1 MSPPVSAV
9 PAFRPTRVAEIESH
23 LGIGAAATSEASSS
37 PMTTEAFRSLLATA
51 QAEAQSLGLGAAATS
66 GATAAA
72 AGTTRSAGSAS
83 GGQSVVDTAMEYLGV
98 PYVWG
103 GESLAEGGL
112 DCSGLVQLVFGRL
125 GVDVP
130 RTADYQAEIGTPV
143 ASLAEAKPGDL
154 VAFGDP
160 VTHIGIYAGGNHMVH
175 APQTG
180 DVVKVGPI
188 SREPSA
194 IRRVSVP
201 SAIASTTSPARATG
215 TAGLGA
221 TSAGLPA
228 GTPYADLFAAAGA
241 RHGVDP
247 ALVAAVARAES
258 GFNPSAV
265 SPAGAL
271 GLMQFMPSTAAGI
284 GIDPLDP
291 AQAIDGGARY
301 LAAQLE
307 RFGSVELALAA
318 YNAGPGA
325 VASWGGV
332 PPYRETQNYVQKVLS
347 ILAGGA

>member
-1 MSPPVSAV
+1 
-9 PAFRPTRVAEIESH
+9 
-23 LGIGAAATSEASSS
+23 
-37 PMTTEAFRSLLATA
+37 MTTEAFQALLATA
-51 QAEAQSLGLGAAATS
+51 QAEAQRLGLTTAMKGTTS
-66 GATAAA
+66 TGATAFRTA
-72 AGTTRSAGSAS
+72 SAG

-103 GESLAEGGL
+103 GESLDEGGL

-143 ASLAEAKPGDL
+143 ASLAEARPGDL

-160 VTHIGIYAGGNHMVH
+160 VTHIGIYVGNDHMIH

-180 DVVKVGPI
+180 DVVKVAPI
-188 SREPSA
+188 TREPTA

-201 SAIASTTSPARATG
+201 SAVSASSAQGPAG
-215 TAGLGA
+215 LYSTAGSA
-221 TSAGLPA
+221 ASAGLPA
-228 GTPYADLFAAAGA
+228 GTPYADLFRAAGA

-247 ALVAAVARAES
+247 ALVAAVAKAES
-258 GFNPSAV
+258 GFDPSAT

-291 AQAIDGGARY
+291 AQAIDGGAHY

-325 VASWGGV
+325 VESWGGV
-332 PPYRETQNYVQKVLS
+332 PPYRETQNYVAKVLD